1 MRFANV
7 THRQD
12 YNEMANRYGL
22 VDNEVEPGSALYV
35 LAAIATQA
43 DTIRRHVDHRRV
55 NFPALLEV
63 AEAWSS
69 GERTMLRLAAE
80 LFNASIYK
88 FPLSECLAG
97 LDGRNFT
104 VAMTALRNRFDPTEE
119 D

>member
-1 MRFANV
+1 MRFGNV

-12 YNEMANRYGL
+12 YDELVDRYGL
-22 VDNEVEPGSALYV
+22 ADNEVEPGSALYV

-43 DTIRRHVDHRRV
+43 ETIRRHVDHRRV
-55 NFPALLEV
+55 DFPALLEV

-80 LFNASIYK
+80 LFNAAVYK

-104 VAMTALRNRFDPTEE
+104 VAMTALRDRFDPDEE